1 MDTTILIVDDSK
13 SDVALIKIMLH
24 DYQLLYA
31 ANGYEAMQ
39 MIDHDPSIELIVLD
53 LNMPVMNGF
62 EVLNALKQPQYS
74 KIVPIILT
82 NHDEIE
88 NEVKGLALGAM
99 DFIRKPLNMEA
110 LRKRIEIQLALRN
123 SRVMMEDYNLR
134 LQNEVEIR
142 TKELVLSRDISIN
155 VLVGLLEVRNLESSN
170 HTIRTQYMVRKLCE
184 HLKLKADYYD
194 IFTDE
199 YIQELFR
206 TTPLHDIGKVGI
218 PDHILLKPGKLTP
231 EEFEIMKKHVDYGVD
246 ALMYNLKGNNAPSFI
261 RTALEIIGT
270 HHERYDGTG
279 YPHGLKGEEIPLCGR
294 LVAIVDVYD
303 ALVHPRVYKAA
314 FSHEKALEIINQER
328 GRHFDPNI
336 VDAFMEIHNEMLK
349 ITQEFEQTPEIEV
362 E

>member
-1 MDTTILIVDDSK
+1 MD
-13 SDVALIKIMLH
+13 
-24 DYQLLYA
+24 Y
-31 ANGYEAMQ
+31 
-39 MIDHDPSIELIVLD
+39 
-53 LNMPVMNGF
+53 
-62 EVLNALKQPQYS
+62 
-74 KIVPIILT
+74 
-82 NHDEIE
+82 
-88 NEVKGLALGAM
+88 
-99 DFIRKPLNMEA
+99 IRKPLNMEA

-123 SRVMMEDYNLR
+123 SRIMMEDYNLH
-134 LQNEVEIR
+134 LQKEVEIR
-142 TKELVLSRDISIN
+142 TQELVLSRDISIN

-170 HTIRTQYMVRKLCE
+170 HTMRTQHMMRRMCE
-184 HLKLKADYYD
+184 HLQFKDKYRE

-218 PDHILLKPGKLTP
+218 PDQILLKPGKLTT

-246 ALMYNLKGNNAPSFI
+246 ALNYNLGDRIAPSFI

-303 ALVHPRVYKAA
+303 ALVHPRVYKSA

-328 GRHFDPNI
+328 GHHFDPDI
-336 VDAFMEIHNEMLK
+336 VDAFMEIHNDMLQ
-349 ITQEFEQTPEIEV
+349 ITRDFEQLVYEANA
-362 E
+362 